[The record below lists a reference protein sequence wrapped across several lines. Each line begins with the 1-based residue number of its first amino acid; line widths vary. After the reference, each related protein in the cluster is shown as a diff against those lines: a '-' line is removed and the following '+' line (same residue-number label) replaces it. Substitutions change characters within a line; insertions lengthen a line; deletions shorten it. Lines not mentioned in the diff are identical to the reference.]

1 MKSKESI
8 KFELSKEQMQRDS
21 RLFSTLVIVF
31 ILSASLSLSGCIGT
45 EERIQTPTIPNIIIS
60 VDSYSPPAYR
70 DNSTLVTLAISGIN
84 VTKGTGSSL
93 NYKTQIWHT
102 DGSWEENPESVHLTT
117 EQKPLVFQR
126 TVRAGEQ
133 PEKLYSN
140 LTINVDKK
148 AADGEYYIT
157 VSGKDKGLAFGS
169 AVLSFKIGKGGKLP
183 LPKKNVWNI
192 GYTRD
197 QPPPLSEE
205 EKAEALAI
213 VTDASYLKDKRYEI
227 TGVGLSFR
235 EFENFSGFFPV
246 VTVNIRDKERPIAIM
261 SYIIDLEEKNVI
273 ESSGIPLRPVPI
285 EAPSYFIGQ
294 SFSESFGIF
303 TKNWDAENFA
313 GFWRDAETGASTETL
328 VINQSILNSS
338 YRVIEKHNLIYTT
351 KPAPL
356 TYLVYA
362 QANKTPPNT
371 NGFYSS
377 IGWLGEK
384 YTLLQGNRLAK
395 IIYEQ
400 NASDVKIIR
409 TGDSWNF
416 GDEYRL
422 FTHGITAPLER
433 EAWIKFLKD
442 NNVLD
447 EKVLPD
453 RNLYSYPA
461 ELNDGIPV
469 FVTYISSIYKSPVGS
484 DKAEFKYTWLRSH
497 NIVEIKES
505 DVFGVMEIISVKNG
519 TIELRNKNPI
529 DLSPGNIVHL
539 MGDISIQVES
549 SETGLIFHPI
559 KWRNLNV

>member
-1 MKSKESI
+1 MASKTSVCTLI
-8 KFELSKEQMQRDS
+8 LLSG
-21 RLFSTLVIVF
+21 V
-31 ILSASLSLSGCIGT
+31 LSLSGCIGG
-45 EERIQTPTIPNIIIS
+45 EERIQTPTIPNIIIGI
-60 VDSYSPPAYR
+60 DSYNPPAYR
-70 DNSTLVTLAISGIN
+70 GNSTLVTLAISGID
-84 VTKGTGSSL
+84 VTKGAEISL
-93 NYKTQIWHT
+93 SYKTQIWHT
-102 DGSWEENPESVHLTT
+102 DGSWEENPESVHLAP

-126 TVRAGEQ
+126 TVKAGEQ

-140 LTINVDKK
+140 LTINLDKK
-148 AADGEYYIT
+148 AVDGEYYIT
-157 VSGKDKGLAFGS
+157 VSGKDKGLIFGS

-285 EAPSYFIGQ
+285 EDPGYLFGQ
-294 SFSESFGIF
+294 SFSESFGIL
-303 TKNWDAENFA
+303 TKKWDAENFA

-328 VINQSILNSS
+328 VINQSILNNS

-384 YTLLQGNRLAK
+384 YVLLEGSRLAR
-395 IIYEQ
+395 IIFEQ
-400 NASDVKIIR
+400 NDADVKTMHTR
-409 TGDSWNF
+409 ESWNL
-416 GDEYRL
+416 GNGYKIAANSI
-422 FTHGITAPLER
+422 GVPLRGE
-433 EAWIKFLKD
+433 EQAWIAFFKD
-442 NNVLD
+442 NTILED
-447 EKVLPD
+447 KVLP
-453 RNLYSYPA
+453 NNSLYSYLETA
-461 ELNDGIPV
+461 NGAPV
-469 FVTYISSIYKSPVGS
+469 FVTYTSNIYRLPQEDVA
-484 DKAEFKYTWLRSH
+484 DFKYTWLRSQ
-497 NIVEIKES
+497 NVTEIKEGGI
-505 DVFGVMEIISVKNG
+505 FGAMEVTSVKNG
-519 TIELRNKNPI
+519 IIELRNKEPI
-529 DLSPGNIVHL
+529 DLAPDTVINLI
-539 MGDISIQVES
+539 GDISILVGDS
-549 SETGLIFHPI
+549 KTGLLFYPT
-559 KWRNLNV
+559 KGKL